1 MSVRV
6 TVPRSLG
13 LTPGPAIGAPLVRSA
28 GQRSLSQGVS
38 RAFMLSLHA
47 NGCTGERMELV

>member
-1 MSVRV
+1 MRV

-28 GQRSLSQGVS
+28 GQRSLSQGVF
-38 RAFMLSLHA
+38 RTFTLSLHA
-47 NGCTGERMELV
+47 NVRAGQRMELV